1 MSVHLLIP
9 NHAERSTELYSGWS
23 LPVMHY
29 HKLYYLYAVIIKLPQ
44 VQNGCF
50 PTNTGR
56 LKIPYSQLILVK
68 VKVNNYI

>member
-1 MSVHLLIP
+1 MIP
-9 NHAERSTELYSGWS
+9 NHAETSTELYSGWS

-29 HKLYYLYAVIIKLPQ
+29 RKLHYLYELIIKFPE
-44 VQNGCF
+44 VQNIFF